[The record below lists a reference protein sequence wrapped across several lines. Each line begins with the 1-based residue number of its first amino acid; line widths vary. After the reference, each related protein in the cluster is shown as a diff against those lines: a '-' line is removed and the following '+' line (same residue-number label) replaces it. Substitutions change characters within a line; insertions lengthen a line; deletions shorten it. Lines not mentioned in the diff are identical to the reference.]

1 MEPLVS
7 HDVDLRGMP
16 FMPLDVA
23 RLRDSDLAIMATGD
37 EFRAAVLLWCAA
49 WNQLPAASLPDND
62 QALAAYAGFGRDVR
76 GWLAVKAGAMRGF
89 VLCSDGRWYHP
100 VVAEKA
106 VEAWAERRE
115 YRAGKEHDN
124 DRKRREREWRSLA
137 FEALRAVGVSPVWNI
152 KTGELRKLLERYE
165 LQVVQVDAQRRGDTG
180 PDDDSDDCD
189 GFEPVTPTV
198 TPPVTGTGH
207 GRVTAKTGTGTGTGT
222 GITTPDRS
230 QQAPEISAGATLAGD
245 ACLLMRRAGCHTT
258 NPSHPDLLAAL
269 AEGVTPQAL
278 ADTVTEGLSRAPP
291 VAKPFAWA
299 ITTARARHA
308 EGPKQPPQNIGTHHG
323 TRRLAPPDEVA
334 QYILAR
340 QQGGN
345 VIDATPAIAARH
357 GPAVD
362 AHGSDLRLQV
372 DERAHGRSGGPDCED
387 VVEGSFRVIGK
398 AAG

>member
-1 MEPLVS
+1 MDQV
-7 HDVDLRGMP
+7 DVDLRGMP

-76 GWLAVKAGAMRGF
+76 GWLAVKPGAMRGF
-89 VLCSDGRWYHP
+89 VVCSDGRWYHP

-106 VEAWAERRE
+106 VEAWAERKE

-137 FEALRAVGVSPVWNI
+137 FKALRAVGISPVWNI
-152 KTGELRKLLERYE
+152 RTGELRKLLERYE
-165 LQVVQVDAQRRGDTG
+165 LQVVQVDKQCSGG
-180 PDDDSDDCD
+180 EGDDDSDDCD
-189 GFEPVTPTV
+189 GMERVTPPV

-207 GRVTAKTGTGTGTGT
+207 GHVTAKTGTGTGTGT
-222 GITTPDRS
+222 DISTPDRS
-230 QQAPEISAGATLAGD
+230 QQAPEISEGATLAGQ

-269 AEGVTPQAL
+269 GEGVTPQAL
-278 ADTVTEGLSRAPP
+278 GDTVTEGLSRAPP

-308 EGPKQPPQNIGTHHG
+308 EGPKQPPQNTGTHHG
-323 TRRLAPPDEVA
+323 TRRLAPADQVE
-334 QYILAR
+334 QFIRAR
-340 QQGGN
+340 EQGGN
-345 VIDATPAIAARH
+345 VIDATSAIAARH
-357 GPAVD
+357 GSALE
-362 AHGSDLRLQV
+362 AHGSDLRTQV
-372 DERAHGRSGGPDCED
+372 DEWVYGGSGGGSGED
-387 VVEGSFRVIGK
+387 VVEGSFRVVGT
-398 AAG
+398 ANG

>member
-1 MEPLVS
+1 MNPLVS
-7 HDVDLRGMP
+7 SEVDLRGMP

-23 RLRDSDLAIMATGD
+23 RLRDSELAIMATGD

-76 GWLAVKAGAMRGF
+76 GWQSVKAGAMRGF

-106 VEAWAERRE
+106 IEAWAERRE
-115 YRAGKEHDN
+115 YRAGKDHDN
-124 DRKRREREWRSLA
+124 ERKRREREWRSLA
-137 FEALRAVGVSPVWNI
+137 FEALRSMGVAPPKWNVGTSD
-152 KTGELRKLLERYE
+152 LRALLERHGLRVAMPGKPQFE
-165 LQVVQVDAQRRGDTG
+165 DPDGD
-180 PDDDSDDCD
+180 PSDPC
-189 GFEPVTPTV
+189 PVTPLV

-230 QQAPEISAGATLAGD
+230 QQALEISEVATLAGR
-245 ACLLMRRAGCHTT
+245 ACLLMRQAGCPTT
-258 NPSHPDLLAAL
+258 NPSHPDLLAGL
-269 AEGVTPQAL
+269 AEGVTPEAY

-308 EGPKQPPQNIGTHHG
+308 EGPKQPPQNTGTHHG
-323 TRRLAPPDEVA
+323 PRRLAPADEVE
-334 QYILAR
+334 QFILAR

-345 VIDATPAIAARH
+345 VIDATPAIAERH
-357 GPAVD
+357 GSAVET
-362 AHGSDLRLQV
+362 HGSDLRSQV
-372 DERAHGRSGGPDCED
+372 DQRLHGESGGRGGGD
-387 VVEGSFRVIGK
+387 VVEGSFRVVGS
-398 AAG
+398 AAR